1 MVGKVVKVIVPV
13 EIVQDE
19 ETSEAETSP
28 PKWPRD
34 PGIEI
39 TVVPGRWI
47 IANDGRSVIAIV
59 FFNLGGPC
67 IFGNLRRRSAGAG
80 LIFGT

>member
-1 MVGKVVKVIVPV
+1 MPV

-19 ETSEAETSP
+19 EAAEAETSP
-28 PKWPRD
+28 PEWPWD
-34 PGIEI
+34 PSIEI

-59 FFNLGGPC
+59 FLNIGGFY
-67 IFGNLRRRSAGAG
+67 IFGNLRRRSAGA
-80 LIFGT
+80 